1 MQTGNRV
8 LIFDTTLRDGE
19 QCPGASMTVAQKVDV
34 AKALEALR
42 VDIIEAGFA
51 AAAQSERDAIHE
63 IAETVTESIICSLTR
78 ANRADIDAAVEALAP
93 ARHKR
98 IHNFISTSPLHMKYK
113 LQLEPEE
120 VLEAIEDSVT
130 YARRFVGDVEWSCE
144 DGTRSDPE
152 FLKRCFDV
160 AIRCGAT
167 TVNIADT
174 VGYTMP
180 EEFTALITMLRNS
193 VAGMEKVRFS
203 VHCHDDLG
211 MAVANSLA
219 AVKAGARQIECTI
232 NGLGERAGNASLEEI
247 VMAIRTRKDLLEVET
262 NIDPVHL
269 TTASQLVAEASGFTV
284 PPNKAVVGSN
294 AFAHESGI
302 HQHGVIKHRG
312 TYEIIDPRDV
322 GAHDSVLV
330 LGKHSGK
337 HALKFRLE
345 ELGYSIGDNALEEL
359 FWRFKSAAEKKKE
372 IHDDELVALVEEAE
386 TNESERGAYEL
397 SRLELHHLGRQ
408 RYQLITHLLVE
419 GEAVSTATEATTP
432 VDAFVNGVH
441 SLVPETRDTSLEW
454 KASVSNGVDFRV
466 RTWVRC
472 LTSERKFLEEAT
484 APDILAAF
492 AGAYLRALSRRK
504 SHLAELRGSKGRPL
518 AIN

>member
-1 MQTGNRV
+1 MQSRNRV

-19 QCPGASMTVAQKVDV
+19 QCPGASMTVAHKIEV
-34 AKALEALR
+34 ARALEALR
-42 VDIIEAGFA
+42 VDVIEAGFA
-51 AAAQSERDAIHE
+51 AAAESERQAIHQ
-63 IAETVTESIICSLTR
+63 ISTIVTESTVCSLTR
-78 ANRADIDAAVEALAP
+78 ANRGDIDAAVESLAP
-93 ARHKR
+93 ARRKR
-98 IHNFISTSPLHMKYK
+98 IHNFISTSPLHMKFK
-113 LQLEPEE
+113 LRMEPEE
-120 VLEAIEDSVT
+120 VLAAIEDSVT
-130 YARRFVGDVEWSCE
+130 YARRFVDDVEWSCE

-219 AVKAGARQIECTI
+219 AIKAGARQVECTI

-247 VMAIRTRKDLLEVET
+247 VMALRTRKDLLEVET

-269 TTASQLVAEASGFTV
+269 TTVSKLVAEASGFSV

-302 HQHGVIKHRG
+302 HQHGIIRHRG

-322 GAHDSVLV
+322 GAQESVLV

-345 ELGYSIGDNALEEL
+345 ELGYSIGDNALEDL
-359 FWRFKSAAEKKKE
+359 FWRFKKAAEQKKE
-372 IHDDELVALVEEAE
+372 IHDDELVALVEETE
-386 TNESERGAYEL
+386 TNDATRGAYEL

-408 RYQLITHLLVE
+408 RYQLVTHVLVE
-419 GEAVSTATEATTP
+419 GEAMSTATEATTP
-432 VDAFVNGVH
+432 VDAFINGIH
-441 SLVPETRDTSLEW
+441 TLSPETRDTTIEW
-454 KASVSNGVDFRV
+454 KASVTNSTDFRV

-472 LTSERKFLEEAT
+472 LTSERKFLEEST
-484 APDILAAF
+484 APDVLVAF
-492 AGAYLRALSRRK
+492 ANAYLRALSRRK
-504 SHLAELRGSKGRPL
+504 AYLSDKRVKRDHPAVHE
-518 AIN
+518 

>member
-1 MQTGNRV
+1 MPLGNRV

-19 QCPGASMTVAQKVDV
+19 QCPGASMTVAQKVEI

-51 AAAQSERDAIHE
+51 AAAKSEKDAIKQ
-63 IAETVTESIICSLTR
+63 IAATVTESTICSLTR
-78 ANRADIDAAVEALAP
+78 ANRADIDAAAEALSP
-93 ARHKR
+93 ARRKR

-120 VLEAIEDSVT
+120 VLAAIEDSVT
-130 YARRFVGDVEWSCE
+130 YARRFVDDVEWSCE

-152 FLKRCFDV
+152 FLKRCFDA

-232 NGLGERAGNASLEEI
+232 NGLGERAGNASLEEL

-262 NIDPVHL
+262 NVDPVHL
-269 TTASQLVAEASGFTV
+269 TTASRLVAEASGFSV

-302 HQHGVIKHRG
+302 HQHGVIRHRG
-312 TYEIIDPRDV
+312 TYEIIDPREV
-322 GAHDSVLV
+322 GANETVLV

-359 FWRFKSAAEKKKE
+359 FWRFKSAAELKKE
-372 IHDDELVALVEEAE
+372 FHDDELVALVEETE
-386 TNESERGAYEL
+386 INDSDRGVYEL
-397 SRLELHHLGRQ
+397 ARLELHYLGQQ
-408 RYQLITHLLVE
+408 RYQLITHLLID
-419 GEAVSTATEATTP
+419 GEAVSTATEAATP
-432 VDAFVNGVH
+432 VDAFISGMH
-441 SLVPETRDTSLEW
+441 GLVPETLDTTLEW
-454 KASVSNGVDFRV
+454 KASASNGADFRV
-466 RTWVRC
+466 RTSLRC
-472 LTSERKFLEEAT
+472 LTSERKFLEEAN
-484 APDILAAF
+484 APDILVAF
-492 AGAYLRALSRRK
+492 ARAYLRALSRRK
-504 SHLAELRGSKGRPL
+504 SHLTELRGLKGRPS
-518 AIN
+518 AHN